1 MGSGGLPR
9 CSLAGSLGLTRS
21 RDPSSLLSNWPQPD
35 TSNPDKRYTRKSA
48 GADADP
54 RGSLRLCVPRTMAGC
69 QLPSLLLPT
78 THEQA
83 MNASGHRQPR
93 LIRLLVTSYHPDTSS
108 FPRPNPA
115 PRPLP
120 SLTDLGVFSYF
131 RSAKAVAAPQVH
143 PSDTQS
149 PASSSTAAWSSAASS
164 PTSLE
169 SSSVPPPGGTLK
181 TSIY

>member
-1 MGSGGLPR
+1 
-9 CSLAGSLGLTRS
+9 
-21 RDPSSLLSNWPQPD
+21 
-35 TSNPDKRYTRKSA
+35 
-48 GADADP
+48 
-54 RGSLRLCVPRTMAGC
+54 MAGC

-131 RSAKAVAAPQVH
+131 RSAKVVAAPQVH
-143 PSDTQS
+143 PSDTHS

-164 PTSLE
+164 PTSLD

-181 TSIY
+181 TSIYQKGELAIENQFTSNYKILSTHSTVPTDISFF